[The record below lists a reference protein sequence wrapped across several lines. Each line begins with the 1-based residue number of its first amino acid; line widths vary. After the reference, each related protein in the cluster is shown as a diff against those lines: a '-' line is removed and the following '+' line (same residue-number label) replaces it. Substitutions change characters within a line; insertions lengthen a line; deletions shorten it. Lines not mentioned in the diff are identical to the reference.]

1 MPQTLS
7 DRRRDLLKEL
17 AHLAKISVF
26 GTLSEGYRTCGS
38 PGCRCHGPG
47 PKHGPH
53 LQVVYHGATGKTSS
67 YYVPMA
73 AHSAIRD
80 GVAAWQT
87 LQKQLRELADQNK
100 DQILKRARSQNP
112 RARSGRSALVTSK
125 TNRPTETG
133 KRESRSGAAGGP
145 GSPAS

>member
-1 MPQTLS
+1 MPQTPS
-7 DRRRDLLKEL
+7 DRRQELLKDL
-17 AHLAKISVF
+17 AHLARMSVF

-53 LQVVYHGATGKTSS
+53 LQVAYQGATGKTSS

-80 GVAAWQT
+80 GVAAWQK
-87 LQKQLRELADQNK
+87 LQKLLRELAEQNK
-100 DQILKRARSQNP
+100 DQILQTARDESHRAKSE
-112 RARSGRSALVTSK
+112 RSALVTSRGS
-125 TNRPTETG
+125 RPTKMG
-133 KRESRSGAAGGP
+133 KRENRNGAGGGP
-145 GSPAS
+145 RSPAS